1 MFLTGKNANPN
12 GNVASA
18 LGHALTSFDAPDIYS
33 QAQHL
38 PDWFN
43 WSNAV
48 SNKLAMGARWVYIGK
63 IDGTTDLSSTYK
75 ARWVAKD
82 YSPLEEIDY
91 NELYGAVA
99 HKDTI

>member
-1 MFLTGKNANPN
+1 MLLTGKNANPN

-48 SNKLAMGARWVYIGK
+48 SNKLAMGARWVYFGK
-63 IDGTTDLSSTYK
+63 VDGTTDLPSTFK